1 MAIIAQEFFAFSGGE
16 VVHVSGFPSVRG
28 STQAIFMVAY
38 WGLSC
43 RAVSGYRL

>member
-28 STQAIFMVAY
+28 STQAIFMVA
-38 WGLSC
+38 
-43 RAVSGYRL
+43 